1 MGSCYLALKNNL
13 ELIMSNLYKLKK
25 LAKAIGVLTN
35 NSGVQVTVSGDTA
48 FSTNGRINIP
58 HGDFSDPKYMIM
70 CQGYIDHELGH
81 ESYTDHS
88 FMGKANQTHPGNLVS
103 SILNALEDARMENE
117 ISKAYPGAR
126 INLQNVWT
134 LLVENGDIPCPS
146 TMQDPIQIIFSY
158 ILHKG
163 RQLICGYYKT
173 HTDLALNIIENNC
186 GKAFANEF
194 ELILEKLTKC
204 NSTGD
209 VYALS
214 VEIYEF
220 LQRDQDDSNDTGNSS
235 DDDSN
240 ETSDDDSN
248 ETSDDDSNGAGN
260 SSDDDSDENSD
271 DDSDENSDDD
281 SSGAG
286 NSSDDDSDENSDDDS
301 NGAGNGSDDDS
312 DENSDDDSSGA
323 GNSSDDDSDE
333 NSDDDS
339 NGAGNG
345 SGDDSDDDSNGN
357 GGNSSGNSNGAEDD
371 KDSSNEANKS
381 FTQALPGSDLSDE
394 YEYHDA
400 IKGALKDSAIDEL
413 NSNEEGF
420 SDYKIDS
427 CDISSYVRDT
437 YIADGWKS
445 LSSKFART
453 LQRVLID
460 KSDSLKMSTSSGS
473 KLLTR
478 KLASIAAGNSN
489 VFEYKEESEAAQS
502 SVMLLVDSSGSMAS
516 ESECGGTNMEQAN
529 KTALAFAKSF
539 TRMGIDVE
547 VNYFGV
553 EYAGLD
559 RIYTA
564 KKFGKK
570 LEPRRFGVP
579 ATGTTPTHNALF
591 HGLVNMINQPSENKI
606 VFLITDGQ
614 ANSAYLLPPMVE
626 NMKKAGVKLVTIAL
640 GNFAVYGLDDAV
652 YAADANSVNEALKQ
666 AVKRKLFN

>member
-248 ETSDDDSNGAGN
+248 
-260 SSDDDSDENSD
+260 
-271 DDSDENSDDD
+271 
-281 SSGAG
+281 GAG

-437 YIADGWKS
+437 
-445 LSSKFART
+445 
-453 LQRVLID
+453 
-460 KSDSLKMSTSSGS
+460 
-473 KLLTR
+473 
-478 KLASIAAGNSN
+478 
-489 VFEYKEESEAAQS
+489 
-502 SVMLLVDSSGSMAS
+502 
-516 ESECGGTNMEQAN
+516 
-529 KTALAFAKSF
+529 
-539 TRMGIDVE
+539 
-547 VNYFGV
+547 
-553 EYAGLD
+553 
-559 RIYTA
+559 
-564 KKFGKK
+564 
-570 LEPRRFGVP
+570 
-579 ATGTTPTHNALF
+579 
-591 HGLVNMINQPSENKI
+591 
-606 VFLITDGQ
+606 
-614 ANSAYLLPPMVE
+614 
-626 NMKKAGVKLVTIAL
+626 
-640 GNFAVYGLDDAV
+640 
-652 YAADANSVNEALKQ
+652 
-666 AVKRKLFN
+666 

>member
-248 ETSDDDSNGAGN
+248 ETSDDDSN
-260 SSDDDSDENSD
+260 
-271 DDSDENSDDD
+271 
-281 SSGAG
+281 GAG

>member
-1 MGSCYLALKNNL
+1 
-13 ELIMSNLYKLKK
+13 MSNLYKLKK

-248 ETSDDDSNGAGN
+248 ETSDDDSN
-260 SSDDDSDENSD
+260 
-271 DDSDENSDDD
+271 
-281 SSGAG
+281 
-286 NSSDDDSDENSDDDS
+286 
-301 NGAGNGSDDDS
+301 
-312 DENSDDDSSGA
+312 GA

>member
-271 DDSDENSDDD
+271 DDSNGAGNGSDDDSDENSDDD

-301 NGAGNGSDDDS
+301 NGAGNGS
-312 DENSDDDSSGA
+312 G
-323 GNSSDDDSDE
+323 DDSDE